1 MSSFVKIILL
11 VGIIFGTSIQSIFKK
26 AYNKRGYSS
35 VFIFSAITVA
45 SAAIFFVASAKHP
58 LNFSLDILPYA
69 LGFAAAYCCATIFG
83 MLAINEGSLSL
94 TSLATSY
101 SLLIP
106 TLWGLLFY
114 NDTATHWFFIGLA
127 LLLISLVL
135 INAKGGEI
143 KITLK
148 WAIFVLL
155 AFLGNGICSTVQSGY
170 AKTHAQGTSE
180 FMIIALSAVFLVLL
194 AAAFLT
200 ERGSLATSLKKNWYL
215 MVLCGVANGAV
226 NLFVILL
233 SPNMNTSLMFP
244 LISAGG
250 IVLTSLVSIFIYKEK
265 LSLLQYIGMVMG
277 IGAIVFMNL

>member
-1 MSSFVKIILL
+1 MSDIVKTIILI
-11 VGIIFGTSIQSIFKK
+11 GIIFGTSIQSVLKK
-26 AYNKRGYSS
+26 AYNKRGGIS
-35 VFIFSAITVA
+35 VFIFSALTVA
-45 SAAIFFVASAKHP
+45 SAAVFFVASAKYP
-58 LNFSLDILPYA
+58 LNFTLDILPFA
-69 LGFAAAYCCATIFG
+69 FGFAAAYSCATIFG

-106 TLWGLLFY
+106 TLWGLIFY
-114 NDTATHWFFIGLA
+114 DDTATHWFFIGLG

-148 WAIFVLL
+148 WGIFVLL

-170 AKTHAQGTSE
+170 AKDHDSGTSE
-180 FMIIALSAVFLVLL
+180 LMIIALSVVFIIMLC
-194 AAAFLT
+194 ASFIT
-200 ERGSLATSLKKNWYL
+200 ERSDILASVRKNWHL
-215 MVLCGVANGAV
+215 MVLCGAANGAV

-233 SPNMNTSLMFP
+233 SPEMNTSLMFP

-265 LSLLQYIGMVMG
+265 LSLLQYIGMVLG